1 MGDAVVVP
9 VVKHLVDHLLVP
21 LALQN
26 GRAIP
31 ISKRASLQRLLL

>member
-21 LALQN
+21 IT
-26 GRAIP
+26 RAAHAKQP
-31 ISKRASLQRLLL
+31 TAATPRVRLIA